1 MSTEEPGR
9 SKPASTK
16 GEIIVPLITVKVFE
30 GELTWGQAAEM
41 IEDITTAV
49 IPFVGEAVRA
59 NTWVLIEEVKA
70 WGIGG
75 KTLGLADLR
84 QIQESAPPDQR
95 PYSRRERSQ
104 TPKVNDERRGEGKPE

>member
-1 MSTEEPGR
+1 
-9 SKPASTK
+9 
-16 GEIIVPLITVKVFE
+16 VPLITVKVFE

-41 IEDITTAV
+41 IGDITAAV

-84 QIQESAPPDQR
+84 QIQQKAPLISGLIRVANASKHLP
-95 PYSRRERSQ
+95 
-104 TPKVNDERRGEGKPE
+104 

>member
-9 SKPASTK
+9 SKPAFTK
-16 GEIIVPLITVKVFE
+16 GEINVPLITVKVFE

-59 NTWVLIEEVKA
+59 NTWVLVEEVKA

-75 KTLGLADLR
+75 KALGLADLR
-84 QIQESAPPDQR
+84 QIQQSAPPNQQ
-95 PYSRRERSQ
+95 PYSRRQRSQ
-104 TPKVNDERRGEGKPE
+104 TPEVNHRQGGKGKPE